1 MSAVL
6 KANDRETAQNSSLR
20 KLRAEGKIPAVF
32 YGKNKESKPVYVDST
47 EFVKTMREV
56 GRNGIISLDVSGS
69 STDVMLGDYQEDPIK
84 KEILHAD
91 FLAVDMSSEMTANV
105 RVALTGEAAGAKDGG
120 VVQQPVHE
128 LHVTATPANIPQAIE
143 VDITNLQVGENLTV
157 ADLGSGGKYQI
168 NEDESLVLVSI
179 LPPKQEEEIST
190 GEEQE
195 PGIPENEEG
204 RETEASES

>member
-6 KANDRETAQNSSLR
+6 KANERGAAQNSNLR
-20 KLRAEGKIPAVF
+20 KLRAEGKIPAVV
-32 YGKNKESKPVYVDST
+32 YGKNTDSKPVFVDSKD
-47 EFVKTMREV
+47 FIKTIREV
-56 GRNGIISLDVSGS
+56 GRNGIISLDVNGS
-69 STDVMLGDYQEDPIK
+69 STDVMLGDYQEDSIK
-84 KEILHAD
+84 REILHVD
-91 FLAVDMSSEMTANV
+91 FRAVDMSSEVTANV
-105 RVALTGEAAGAKDGG
+105 RITLVGEAAGAKDGG

-128 LHVTATPANIPQAIE
+128 LPVTATPGNIPQAIE

-157 ADLGSGGKYQI
+157 ADIRTGASYQI

>member
-20 KLRAEGKIPAVF
+20 KLRAEGKIPAVL
-32 YGKNKESKPVYVDST
+32 YGKNRGSKPVYVDSAD
-47 EFVKTMREV
+47 FIKTMREV
-56 GRNGIISLDVSGS
+56 GRNGIISLDFDGN

-84 KEILHAD
+84 KEVIHAD
-91 FLAVDMSSEMTANV
+91 FLAVDMSSEVTANV

-120 VVQQPVHE
+120 VLQQPVHE
-128 LHVTATPANIPQAIE
+128 LQVTATPGNIPQTIE
-143 VDITNLQVGENLTV
+143 VDVTNLQVGENLTV
-157 ADLGSGGKYQI
+157 ADLGAGEKYQI
-168 NEDESLVLVSI
+168 NDDESLVLVSI